1 MPSIGRLGDRLRSP
15 RAKWSAAGATSV
27 GLVVLYYVLPL
38 WLFGAGRP
46 VLSWFIFGVAL
57 VLLAT
62 LVINQIR
69 IVVRASAED
78 ATPGIMVALVLVMV
92 VFATEYLVLDSRP
105 GSFSGLHTHTDALY
119 FTVTTLATVGFGD
132 IYPVS
137 QPARAAVMLQ
147 ILFNLAF
154 VGTAVS
160 AFGAHARKRADRIQS
175 R

>member
-1 MPSIGRLGDRLRSP
+1 MV
-15 RAKWSAAGATSV
+15 A
-27 GLVVLYYVLPL
+27 LVAVYYVLPL

-46 VLSWFIFGVAL
+46 LLSWCIFGVVIL
-57 VLLAT
+57 LLAV
-62 LVINQIR
+62 LVIKQIR
-69 IVVRASAED
+69 IVLRASAED
-78 ATPGIMVALVLVMV
+78 STPGVMV
-92 VFATEYLVLDSRP
+92 VLCLVMIAFATEYLVLESRP

-137 QPARAAVMLQ
+137 QAARAAVMVQ

-154 VGTAVS
+154 VGAAVS
-160 AFGAHARKRADRIQS
+160 AFGAHVRKRADRAT